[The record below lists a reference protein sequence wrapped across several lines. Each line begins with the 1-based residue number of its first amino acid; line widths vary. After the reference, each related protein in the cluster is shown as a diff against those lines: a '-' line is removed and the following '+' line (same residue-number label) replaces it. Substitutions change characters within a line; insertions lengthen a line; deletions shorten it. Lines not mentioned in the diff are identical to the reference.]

1 MRSVTGAVGAVGF
14 AGLAVLL
21 CAGCAGVTGGAGGS
35 SDSSAAAAL
44 ARAARATESVPSVH
58 YRISGRVPKQ
68 GKVET
73 EASVASK
80 PMRARMVTT
89 SRSDGNSTEAELRLV
104 GGVLYQKATDNGVA
118 QQAHGRHWADFGPDA
133 KFTASGG
140 LKMDVGGL
148 RDQVGQNPA
157 RDAAFLAAAD
167 DVRRTGT
174 ETVAGTRT
182 AHYTGT
188 ATLDHLRDS
197 VTGKAKAD
205 LAQYKQL
212 GVDELT
218 LDVWVDGD
226 DHVRR
231 LRTQGFGRHGEL
243 DVTVTLLDFGKPV
256 TVRAPAADDTVDLR
270 RPAGESRS

>member
-1 MRSVTGAVGAVGF
+1 M
-14 AGLAVLL
+14 LL
-21 CAGCAGVTGGAGGS
+21 CAGCAGGIGGAGGS
-35 SDSSAAAAL
+35 SDSSAAAAV
-44 ARAARATESVPSVH
+44 ARAARATEGVPSVH
-58 YRISGRVPKQ
+58 YRVSGRIPEQ
-68 GKVET
+68 GQVES
-73 EASVASK
+73 EASVAAK
-80 PMRARMVTT
+80 PARARMVTS
-89 SRSDGNSTEAELRLV
+89 SRDDGKTTEAELRIV
-104 GGVLYQKATDNGVA
+104 DGVLYQRASENGVA

-133 KFTASGG
+133 KFTAGGG
-140 LKMDVGGL
+140 LRMDVSGL
-148 RDQVGQNPA
+148 RDQVGRNPA
-157 RDAAFLAAAD
+157 RDAAFLAAAAAG

-182 AHYTGT
+182 THYTGT
-188 ATLDHLRDS
+188 AALDDLRDS

-205 LAQYKQL
+205 LAQYEKL

-243 DVTVTLLDFGKPV
+243 DLTVTLLDFGKPV

-270 RPAGESRS
+270 APAKESRG

>member
-1 MRSVTGAVGAVGF
+1 MLGF

-21 CAGCAGVTGGAGGS
+21 CAGCVGGAGGGAGGS
-35 SDSSAAAAL
+35 SDSSAAAAV
-44 ARAARATESVPSVH
+44 ARAARATEGVPSVH
-58 YRISGRVPKQ
+58 YRISGRIPEQ
-68 GKVET
+68 GQVET
-73 EASVASK
+73 EASVAAK
-80 PMRARMVTT
+80 PARARMVTT
-89 SRSDGNSTEAELRLV
+89 SRADGNAGKAELRLV
-104 GGVLYQKATDNGVA
+104 DGVLYQSMTENGVA
-118 QQAHGRHWADFGPDA
+118 QQTHGRHWADFGPDA
-133 KFTASGG
+133 RFTAGSG

-148 RDQVGQNPA
+148 RDQVGRNPA

-174 ETVAGTRT
+174 ETVAGSRT
-182 AHYTGT
+182 THYTGT
-188 ATLDHLRDS
+188 ATLDHLRDL

-205 LAQYKQL
+205 LAQYKTL

-243 DVTVTLLDFGKPV
+243 DLTVTLLDFGTPV

-270 RPAGESRS
+270 EQAGKSRG